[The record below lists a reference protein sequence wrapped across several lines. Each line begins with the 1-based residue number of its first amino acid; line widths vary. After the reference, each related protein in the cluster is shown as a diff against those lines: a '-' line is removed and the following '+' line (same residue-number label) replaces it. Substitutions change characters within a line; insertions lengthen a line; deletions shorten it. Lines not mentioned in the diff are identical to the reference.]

1 MAQRQTKLKKH
12 IKSKSSP
19 KTKKR
24 LLIKHDMLV
33 AKGTRKAPQTKI
45 AL

>member
-1 MAQRQTKLKKH
+1 MAERQTKLKNH

-24 LLIKHDMLV
+24 LLIKHEMLV
-33 AKGTRKAPQTKI
+33 AKGTRKDKTTS
-45 AL
+45 